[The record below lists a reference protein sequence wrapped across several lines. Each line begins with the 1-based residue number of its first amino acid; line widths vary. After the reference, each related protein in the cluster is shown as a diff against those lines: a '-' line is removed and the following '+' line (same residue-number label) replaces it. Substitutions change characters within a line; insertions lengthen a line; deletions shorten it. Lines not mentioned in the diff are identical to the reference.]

1 MKLIKIIL
9 TILDE
14 AARLGTTAA
23 QMIESC
29 SEITKKHNDTMMMID
44 NVGKQS

>member
-9 TILDE
+9 TIFAE

-29 SEITKKHNDTMMMID
+29 SKIIKKHNDTMMMID
-44 NVGKQS
+44 NVGNQS

>member
-9 TILDE
+9 TILAE
-14 AARLGTTAA
+14 TARLGTTVA

-29 SEITKKHNDTMMMID
+29 SKMIKKHNDTMMID
-44 NVGKQS
+44 NVGKQSE